1 MVVVGGTCMRLRYL
15 ITKKV
20 KEYRERA
27 GISQIEL
34 SRKLGKPDDFIQRL
48 EGNKL
53 SKSLTIALRKKE
65 TTNKEFREL
74 VEEIA
79 IILNVS
85 VQDMMIDE

>member
-1 MVVVGGTCMRLRYL
+1 MVLVGGTCMRLRYL

-20 KEYRERA
+20 KEYREKA
-27 GISQIEL
+27 GISQMDL

-48 EGNKL
+48 ESNKL
-53 SKSLTIALRKKE
+53 SKSLTIV
-65 TTNKEFREL
+65 L

>member
-20 KEYRERA
+20 KEYREKA

-34 SRKLGKPDDFIQRL
+34 SRKLGKPDNFIERL
-48 EGNKL
+48 EDNKL
-53 SKSLTIALRKKE
+53 SKSMTIV
-65 TTNKEFREL
+65 L

-79 IILNVS
+79 IILNVR
-85 VQDMMIDE
+85 VQDMMVDE

>member
-1 MVVVGGTCMRLRYL
+1 MRLRYL

-20 KEYRERA
+20 KEYSEKA
-27 GISQIEL
+27 GISQIYL

-48 EGNKL
+48 ESNKL
-53 SKSLTIALRKKE
+53 SKSLTIV
-65 TTNKEFREL
+65 L

>member
-1 MVVVGGTCMRLRYL
+1 MVLIGGTCMRLRN
-15 ITKKV
+15 IIIKKV
-20 KEYRERA
+20 KEYREKA

-34 SRKLGKPDDFIQRL
+34 SKKLGKPDDFIQRL
-48 EGNKL
+48 ESNKL
-53 SKSLTIALRKKE
+53 SKSMTIA
-65 TTNKEFREL
+65 L

>member
-1 MVVVGGTCMRLRYL
+1 MLVGGTCMRLRYL
-15 ITKKV
+15 IAKKV
-20 KEYRERA
+20 KEYREKA

-34 SRKLGKPDDFIQRL
+34 SKKLGKPNDFIERL

-53 SKSLTIALRKKE
+53 SKSMTIL
-65 TTNKEFREL
+65 L

>member
-1 MVVVGGTCMRLRYL
+1 MLVVGGTCMRLRYL

-20 KEYRERA
+20 TEYTEKA
-27 GISQIEL
+27 GISQIDL

-48 EGNKL
+48 ESNKL
-53 SKSLTIALRKKE
+53 SKSLTIV
-65 TTNKEFREL
+65 L